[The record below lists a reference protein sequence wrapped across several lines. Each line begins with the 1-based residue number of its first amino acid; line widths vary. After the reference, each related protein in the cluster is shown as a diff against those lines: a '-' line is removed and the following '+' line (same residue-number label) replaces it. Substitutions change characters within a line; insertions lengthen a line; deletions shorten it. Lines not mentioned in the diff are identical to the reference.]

1 MEEQLKTYL
10 ENLKKTF
17 QEKITDVNNDLTS
30 KIEQKINQYKAIGFA
45 MYVIPLILLFYII
58 YLLNKYH

>member
-17 QEKITDVNNDLTS
+17 QDKISDVNANLS
-30 KIEQKINQYKAIGFA
+30 GKIEQKVNQYKVIGFA
-45 MYVIPLILLFYII
+45 MYAIPVIILFYIV

>member
-1 MEEQLKTYL
+1 MEDQLKTYL

-17 QEKITDVNNDLTS
+17 QDKFSDINTNLTS
-30 KIEQKINQYKAIGFA
+30 KIDQKINQYKVIGFA
-45 MYVIPLILLFYII
+45 MYAIPVIILFYIV